1 MIMRLG
7 GLSATCELSSMI
19 MLVNKFQSS
28 NDRIVH
34 SIAGL
39 MIRDMMK

>member
-1 MIMRLG
+1 MGLG
-7 GLSATCELSSMI
+7 GLSATYELSSMI
-19 MLVNKFQSS
+19 MRVNKSQSS
-28 NDRIVH
+28 NVLTVH